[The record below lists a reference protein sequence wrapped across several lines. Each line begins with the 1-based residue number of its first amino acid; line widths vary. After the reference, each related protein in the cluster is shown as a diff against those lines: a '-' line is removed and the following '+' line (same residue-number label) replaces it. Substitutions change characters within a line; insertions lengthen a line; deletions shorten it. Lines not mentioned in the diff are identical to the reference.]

1 MTPVRAVVAGCGL
14 AVPEGRL
21 TNADLEVRMETS
33 DQWIVE
39 RTGIR
44 ERRVA
49 APGETTASLAAAA
62 AAAALKSSGLTPDDI
77 GLLVLATT
85 TPDQVMPA
93 TAPRV
98 QEALGLRCGAVDLN
112 AACAGFVYSLGTAA
126 ALIETGRIAHALVV
140 GAEILTRITDPTD
153 RGTAILFG
161 DGAGACVLS
170 RGEGTSGLLSW
181 DVGSDGSL
189 TPLLEIPTGEPFMR
203 MDGPEVFRRAVRIIV
218 ESATNALAKAGAT
231 AGDVAL
237 LVPHQANLRIIQA
250 AVDRLGIPMERVV
263 LNLDRYGNTSAAS
276 IPIALAE
283 ADEAGRIADGDLV
296 LLSGFG
302 AGMTWASAVLRW
314 GQS

>member
-1 MTPVRAVVAGCGL
+1 VTGPRAAVAGCGS

-21 TNADLEVRMETS
+21 TNAETVDTT

-49 APGETTASLAAAA
+49 QAGETTASLAAAA
-62 AAAALKSSGLTPDDI
+62 ATEALKDSGLTPDDI

-85 TPDQVMPA
+85 TPDQALPA

-126 ALIETGRIAHALVV
+126 ALIETGRVEHALVV
-140 GAEILTRITDPTD
+140 GAEVLSRITDPTD

-170 RGEGTSGLLSW
+170 RTEGDRGLLSW

-189 TPLLEIPTGEPFMR
+189 TPLLEVPVGEQFMK
-203 MDGPEVFRRAVRIIV
+203 MDGPEVFRRAVRILV
-218 ESATNALAKAGAT
+218 ESAGNALAGAGVA
-231 AGDVAL
+231 AEDVAV
-237 LVPHQANLRIIQA
+237 LVPHQANVRIIQA
-250 AVDRLGIPMERVV
+250 AADRLGIPMERVV
-263 LNLDRYGNTSAAS
+263 MNLDRYGNTSAAS
-276 IPIALAE
+276 IPLALAE
-283 ADEAGRIADGDLV
+283 ASEEGRLADGDLV

-314 GQS
+314 GCS